1 LVKAYRNEGV
11 YLKLPTKLCTTVNK
25 IRLFSNSENAK
36 LVHNFYEFM
45 KENGASERHQN
56 NNLKAIISYSNFL
69 GNRSLKEIDKK
80 EDILLYLQTKIKN
93 KEDDP
98 EQKWITTYNDY
109 LHRIKHFFR
118 WLYNQHENDIG
129 ISMDLWKTPKF
140 MESLKSKKTKRL
152 SPYSETEIWEKDEFL
167 SIIKYEPFK
176 RNKAA
181 LTLLWDLDAR
191 PHEITLLKIKHI
203 RLKERYG
210 EGEIPFESK
219 TGTGPILLTTSF
231 PYVRD
236 WLNEHP
242 FQNELNARLICNLH
256 NGAPIKPEAL
266 HTVMNQLKKRI
277 LRLIETDEIKDE
289 EKEKM
294 LSIISN
300 KKFNPYCI
308 RHSAITADS
317 DYLPEYALKKKVRW
331 SMNSKQGS
339 RYIKTRMGNE
349 LKNKILEHNGIIT
362 EKEFIKKPSI
372 QSCPRCDL
380 INAFENKYCSKCS
393 YPLNPEAFDEIK
405 ITENSKFVELEEKYD
420 KMNNVL
426 QNLIKGLSMV
436 DESGKQVIAKQLIEN
451 GVFK

>member
-1 LVKAYRNEGV
+1 MPA
-11 YLKLPTKLCTTVNK
+11 KLSTTVNRVK
-25 IRLFSNSENAK
+25 SLSNPENAD
-36 LVHNFYEFM
+36 LVLKFYDFM
-45 KENGASERHQN
+45 KYNGVSERHQN
-56 NNLKAIISYSNFL
+56 NNLKAIVSYSSFL
-69 GNRSLKEIDKK
+69 GNKSLKNISEKD
-80 EDILLYLQTKIKN
+80 DILSFLQTKIKS
-93 KEDDP
+93 KEEDP
-98 EQKWITTYNDY
+98 DQRWITTYNDY

-118 WLYNQHENDIG
+118 WLHNDYG
-129 ISMDLWKTPKF
+129 QQNAVTMDLWKNPDF
-140 MESLKSKKTKRL
+140 VEPLRPRKTKRL
-152 SPYSETEIWEKDEFL
+152 TPYSETETWEKDEFL
-167 SIIKYEPFK
+167 SIVKYEPFK

-242 FQNELNARLICNLH
+242 FQNEPDARLICNLY
-256 NGAPIKPEAL
+256 NGSPIKSEAL
-266 HTVMNQLKKRI
+266 LTMMNQLRKRI
-277 LRLIETDEIKDE
+277 MRYVVEIGEKNDEENIQ
-289 EKEKM
+289 EKEK
-294 LSIISN
+294 LEYLLKT
-300 KKFNPYCI
+300 KKWNPYCI

-339 RYIKTRMGNE
+339 RYIKKRMGNE
-349 LKNKILEHNGIIT
+349 LKNKILEYNGIIAENT
-362 EKEFIKKPSI
+362 HKRKPSI
-372 QSCPRCDL
+372 SNCPRCEL
-380 INAFENKYCSKCS
+380 VNALENKYCSKCS
-393 YPLNPEAFDEIK
+393 YPLVPEAFEEIK
-405 ITENSKFVELEEKYD
+405 EEENKKVKELEIKYNQMD
-420 KMNNVL
+420 SVL

-436 DESGKQVIAKQLIEN
+436 DKSGRQVIARQLIEN